1 MLRNICFDIN
11 TKSMYQMANYC
22 KNIGIF
28 IIFFMKL
35 GSNKKRTLA
44 KQRKLIF
51 FDRVYNIFCNAIT

>member
-1 MLRNICFDIN
+1 
-11 TKSMYQMANYC
+11 MYQMANYC